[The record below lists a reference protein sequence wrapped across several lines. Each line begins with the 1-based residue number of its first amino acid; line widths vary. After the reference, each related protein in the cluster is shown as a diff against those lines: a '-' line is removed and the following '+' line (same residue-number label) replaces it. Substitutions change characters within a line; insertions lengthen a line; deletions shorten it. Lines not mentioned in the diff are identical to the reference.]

1 MARSA
6 TYSPYR
12 RDADRRP
19 EAKARDP
26 LPDANRIR
34 EIVVDGNVAALVEE
48 ADKIGKMIA
57 DEDLKTNQIRNVFGT
72 ARQIQ
77 LRWKTSSDHQSSD
90 RQSSDDQSYRE
101 AVLLIPKLGY
111 YAKRESQ
118 AKNNRSEGMKI
129 LKDVLEPGLRLLMED
144 GISEDEKHKRFERL
158 MDFFEAIVAYHKCYG
173 GK

>member
-1 MARSA
+1 MAGSA
-6 TYSPYR
+6 PYSSYR
-12 RDADRRP
+12 RDAGRGP
-19 EAKARDP
+19 EDKAHDP
-26 LPDANRIR
+26 LLDDKRIR

-48 ADKIGKMIA
+48 ADKIGRRIA
-57 DEDLKTNQIRNVFGT
+57 EQKLKTNQIRNVFGT

-90 RQSSDDQSYRE
+90 DQPSDDQSYRE

-118 AKNNRSEGMKI
+118 AKNNRSEGMKT

-144 GISEDEKHKRFERL
+144 GISEDEKRLRFERL
-158 MDFFEAIVAYHKCYG
+158 MDFFEAIVAYHKCHG